1 MTPLRVCTQCGFT
14 HAEFLERGLLGCP
27 ECYAHFGDV
36 LFADLL
42 HLHADLYRR
51 AAPVEA
57 SGKNGEAVDSEEA
70 PRDPAR
76 LREMFSDALRRER
89 YEEAAALRER
99 MRALGLDPRA

>member
-51 AAPVEA
+51 AVPLQTP
-57 SGKNGEAVDSEEA
+57 EAVEEA